1 VSDPSVLGKEV
12 VCMKAKMITSR
23 TRFVDH
29 DDFCEGKA
37 PRFIN
42 AILVA
47 FILLILLSIGV
58 AVYKMMYLRW

>member
-1 VSDPSVLGKEV
+1 
-12 VCMKAKMITSR
+12 MKAKMITSR

-29 DDFCEGKA
+29 DDFREGKA